1 MPLALPAVRYFK
13 KKGLKIMEDRPN
25 DFQIDWELKEDYYGK
40 DSGVPEWRLE
50 DFMDQGEP
58 APSCLEGERPEAD
71 ERLQRTIRHVRQV
84 LALAQEG
91 KTTAQ
96 ISQAL
101 GLEFQYVYDIQVTAQ
116 GFREDDEIAV
126 AHMMC
131 M

>member
-1 MPLALPAVRYFK
+1 MK
-13 KKGLKIMEDRPN
+13 EKGLNIMEDRPK
-25 DFQIDWELKEDYYGK
+25 DFQLDWELEEDYYGK
-40 DSGVPEWRLE
+40 DRDMPELRLE
-50 DFMDQGEP
+50 DFMDQDEP
-58 APSCLEGERPEAD
+58 APSCLEGERPESD
-71 ERLQRTIRHVRQV
+71 ERLQKTIRHVRQV

-91 KTTAQ
+91 KTTVQ